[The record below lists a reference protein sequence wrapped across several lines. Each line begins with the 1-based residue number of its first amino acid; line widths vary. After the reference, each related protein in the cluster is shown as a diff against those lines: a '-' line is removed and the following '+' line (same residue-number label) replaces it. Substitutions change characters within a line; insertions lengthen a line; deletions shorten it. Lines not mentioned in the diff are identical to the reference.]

1 MERAPR
7 RGDDEQREEA
17 LSPHTRVGWVAQVLG
32 ETWETDGD
40 GIYRRSEASASE
52 LPSPADKIEGALL
65 DHDPATS
72 KRWERW
78 ETGGDGIYRRTDPSP
93 SEVPSPPEQI
103 EDALG
108 PSRGVAQDGVDDGLA
123 MPERSKSLRRQQ

>member
-7 RGDDEQREEA
+7 RRDDEQREEA

-52 LPSPADKIEGALL
+52 LPSPADKIEGALSPRRL
-65 DHDPATS
+65 GQNGVDHDPAKS

-78 ETGGDGIYRRTDPSP
+78 ETGGDGIYRRTDASP
-93 SEVPSPPEQI
+93 SEPSPAEQI
-103 EDALG
+103 EDA
-108 PSRGVAQDGVDDGLA
+108 
-123 MPERSKSLRRQQ
+123 